1 MNDVELPNRSVQG
14 PSHRPIVYA
23 IEDDPAMAAMMKLK
37 SLMVMQL
44 QTLIKRS
51 NLTQAELAE
60 VCETT
65 QPRISY
71 VVNGNISKISIQ
83 TITRMF
89 IKLGYHVEFD
99 FELKTKILGEKEDS

>member
-1 MNDVELPNRSVQG
+1 MTGQTFNSVWD
-14 PSHRPIVYA
+14 A
-23 IEDDPAMAAMMKLK
+23 LEDDPAMAAMMKLK

-51 NLTQAELAE
+51 PLTQAELAE

-99 FELKTKILGEKEDS
+99 FELKTKMLGEAPEGS